1 MTSRELRR
9 LGRRDLL
16 ELLIRQEQQNEKLR
30 ARVSELEE
38 LLSDRSIAIEN
49 CGTMAEAAMVLNSVF
64 ESADKAA
71 AQYLESIKGCA
82 EQQESAFNRIVAEA
96 EQRAEAIIDSAEK
109 EKQRKKREADAYAR
123 KLSERI
129 EAYFKA
135 HPGLY
140 EQMKADEKK

>member
-16 ELLIRQEQQNEKLR
+16 ELLVRQEQQNEELR

-38 LLSDRSIAIEN
+38 LLSERSIAIEN

-64 ESADKAA
+64 ESADRAA
-71 AQYLESIKGCA
+71 AQYLESIK
-82 EQQESAFNRIVAEA
+82 QQEKVCEKIVSEAEA
-96 EQRAEAIIDSAEK
+96 RAKAIVEDAEK
-109 EKQRKKREADAYAR
+109 EKQRKKREAEEYAR
-123 KLSERI
+123 KLSARI